1 MQSSLAGETGCP
13 VPDSPPLTV
22 ETAADAA
29 REYID
34 RIDDYPDR
42 HDGRG
47 IVICAGGIRY
57 LTCAWVLIH
66 MLRRLGCELPIEV
79 WYLGED
85 EGDADWI
92 ELVRPLG
99 VTCVDAHV
107 VRRQHPHPRLTGWE
121 SKAFAIQHSRFE
133 EVLFLDADNVP
144 VVDPTFLFD
153 DPNYRETGAV
163 FWPDGPHMRPDNAA
177 WQAFDVAYRDEREV
191 ESGQLLIDK
200 RRCWRSLNLC
210 NWYNEHSDFFYQF
223 IYGDKDTFRF
233 AWHRLGQS
241 FSMPRDMESIPFT
254 ICQHDFQGRR
264 IFQHRCHDKWLL
276 SHNHR
281 AAGFEHESECLAL
294 IDQLRKCWDPVRHL
308 TRHLQDDDCRDMDTL
323 VGLRFRY
330 ERIGQVSWPLELGA
344 NGRVSVGWTPS
355 ECYWWCKQQQ
365 LVLAD
370 QDGRTYARLDRD
382 EETWAGH
389 AIKQRSQNVR
399 MAPLASHPTAPEA
412 TQSVA

>member
-1 MQSSLAGETGCP
+1 MRSSLADGTSGP

-29 REYID
+29 QGYID
-34 RIDDYPDR
+34 RIGDYPDSY
-42 HDGRG
+42 DGRG

-264 IFQHRCHDKWLL
+264 IFQHRCHDKWSL

-281 AAGFEHESECLAL
+281 AAGFEHESKCLAL
-294 IDQLRKCWDPVRHL
+294 IDRLRKRWNPVRHL
-308 TRHLQDDDCRDMDTL
+308 TRHLQDDDRRRMETL
-323 VGLRFRY
+323 IGLRFHY
-330 ERIGQVSWPLELGA
+330 ERVGQTSWPLELGA
-344 NGRVSVGWTPS
+344 NGRISAGWSPM
-355 ECYWWCKQQQ
+355 ECYWWCEQQQ
-365 LVLAD
+365 LVLAAH
-370 QDGRTYARLDRD
+370 DGKTCARLAGD
-382 EETWAGH
+382 ENNWAGRL
-389 AIKQRSQNVR
+389 IQQRSQSVR
-399 MAPLASHPTAPEA
+399 MSPLASHPIAPEA
-412 TQSVA
+412 IQGVA